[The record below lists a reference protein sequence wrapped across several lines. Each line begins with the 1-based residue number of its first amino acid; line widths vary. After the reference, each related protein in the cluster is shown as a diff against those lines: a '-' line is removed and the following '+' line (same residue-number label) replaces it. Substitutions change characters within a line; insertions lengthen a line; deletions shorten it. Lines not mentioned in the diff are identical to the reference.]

1 MGCDLDGIAW
11 ALELDGFLSLCLIA
25 VWLWVSYLT
34 SPNPVDSRAKLKIIV
49 LILWK
54 DGCRGY
60 GIMVWSQTAQ
70 VDCRSHVS
78 PAV

>member
-34 SPNPVDSRAKLKIIV
+34 SLNPVENNSAYSLEGW
-49 LILWK
+49 LPWLWHN
-54 DGCRGY
+54 GLE
-60 GIMVWSQTAQ
+60 S
-70 VDCRSHVS
+70 DCTG
-78 PAV
+78 